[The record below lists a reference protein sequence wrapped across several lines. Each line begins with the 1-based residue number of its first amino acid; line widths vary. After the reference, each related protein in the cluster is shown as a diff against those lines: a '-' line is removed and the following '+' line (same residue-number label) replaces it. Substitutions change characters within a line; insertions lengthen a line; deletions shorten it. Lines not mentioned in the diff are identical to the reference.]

1 MYFFIVRNIEMVN
14 YYRIKLF
21 TNSIYFIHGSFAL
34 TILCN
39 NSLNIFRCICVL
51 VFKGTDFLIQEQ
63 WDLGTYALVLCFQ
76 MGAKYDPQAEAE
88 VRHWFKQLLNEDI
101 GEGSM
106 TVEKNL
112 KDGILLIKYDVTI

>member
-1 MYFFIVRNIEMVN
+1 M
-14 YYRIKLF
+14 
-21 TNSIYFIHGSFAL
+21 
-34 TILCN
+34 
-39 NSLNIFRCICVL
+39 
-51 VFKGTDFLIQEQ
+51 
-63 WDLGTYALVLCFQ
+63 FQ

-112 KDGILLIKYDVTI
+112 KDGILLIKYVRNILPHPYNFHQKSPRNIIMYTYTDLFHQNDDIYSFINFISCKYKQIYMSLFYLA